1 MIQRIQSV
9 WLLLAA
15 AASFFSLNFS
25 FYSGN
30 IIKEG
35 VTPAVK
41 TFERITAQSNVLLLI
56 LTVGVGIAS
65 IITIFLYKD
74 RKLQFRICLA
84 AIFVSLINILL
95 YYLQIKKFVPSE
107 GAYELTAIVVLI
119 IPVLLILAARGIY
132 KDQKLVKSLDR
143 LR

>member
-15 AASFFSLNFS
+15 VAAFLTLKLS

-35 VTPAVK
+35 QPKVFAKLVATD
-41 TFERITAQSNVLLLI
+41 SVLLAISSVAAGL
-56 LTVGVGIAS
+56 LAVVA
-65 IITIFLYKD
+65 IFLFKD
-74 RKLQFRICLA
+74 RKLQTRLSFVALLLSCLNL
-84 AIFVSLINILL
+84 VL
-95 YYLQIKKFVPSE
+95 YYIQIKKFVPNE
-107 GAYELTAIVVLI
+107 GNYDLTAVVAI
-119 IPVLLILAARGIY
+119 MIPVFLIFAIRGIY
-132 KDQKLVKSLDR
+132 RDQKLVKSLDR

>member
-15 AASFFSLNFS
+15 TASFLTLKFS

-35 VTPAVK
+35 QPK
-41 TFERITAQSNVLLLI
+41 TFSKLVATDNILLTITTVATGLLAL
-56 LTVGVGIAS
+56 VA
-65 IITIFLYKD
+65 IFLYKN
-74 RKLQFRICLA
+74 RKLQTRLCL
-84 AIFVSLINILL
+84 ISLLL
-95 YYLQIKKFVPSE
+95 SGLNLVLFYIQIKKFVPLE
-107 GAYELTAIVVLI
+107 GSYDLTAAIAIAVPVLI
-119 IPVLLILAARGIY
+119 IFAIRGVNR
-132 KDQKLVKSLDR
+132 DQKLVKSLDR